1 MLGNIPGTDVFRD
14 LHHYNESAVSV
25 PGFLIVSIE
34 AAINFANTTYLNERL
49 VVDCFF
55 DSILGLFLLYF
66 FSLFEQFSLLYVN
79 VYEGF

>member
-14 LHHYNESAVSV
+14 LHHYNEAAVSV
-25 PGFLIVSIE
+25 PGFLIISIE

-55 DSILGLFLLYF
+55 ASIL
-66 FSLFEQFSLLYVN
+66 SLFVVVLFQFI
-79 VYEGF
+79 